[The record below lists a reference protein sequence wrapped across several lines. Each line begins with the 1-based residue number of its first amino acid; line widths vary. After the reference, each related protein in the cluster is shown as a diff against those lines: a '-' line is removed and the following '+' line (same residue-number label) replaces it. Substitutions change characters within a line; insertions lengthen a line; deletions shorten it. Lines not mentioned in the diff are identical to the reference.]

1 VISVEGAALG
11 WTVAAGAIAVAVGL
25 AVKLGTGLLSLLP
38 HPVVQPNGQ
47 MLPLR
52 VWRCGVCKAVQLVED
67 DV

>member
-1 VISVEGAALG
+1 MDCPSGHGPMQPLPGWFALQG
-11 WTVAAGAIAVAVGL
+11 VTPQPPQ
-25 AVKLGTGLLSLLP
+25 GLLSLLP

>member
-1 VISVEGAALG
+1 MLHCPVGHGPMQQLPGWFALQGVEPQASQ
-11 WTVAAGAIAVAVGL
+11 
-25 AVKLGTGLLSLLP
+25 GLLSLLP

-52 VWRCGVCKAVQLVED
+52 VWRCGVCKTVQLVED

>member
-1 VISVEGAALG
+1 MQPLPGWFALQG
-11 WTVAAGAIAVAVGL
+11 VTPQPPQ
-25 AVKLGTGLLSLLP
+25 GLLSLLP